1 MRRDTGQRHCI
12 HKGATVKTVK
22 NAFRDIL
29 FGVFW
34 FGILLTWDTADSLH
48 YLKRATGRIKTD
60 KTTVEQL
67 KGAVIEYLVN
77 VSLSYLLM
85 GVMAGIALYLLGRI
99 LHPERPRFWRW
110 LGRVTILALISTVLG
125 LARQIITFPTLH
137 SWFKYRRQWAEM
149 AEPYW
154 VDSAWALFVIVII
167 MMGRRA
173 WVAAGNPGFGRVF
186 GVALA
191 YAAGVTLLLQ
201 PLDADKAVDNTG
213 TNVVLIGVDAL
224 RPDRLG
230 HFGNERN
237 TSPNIDAL
245 LDESL
250 IFTQAF
256 TQLPRTYPAWT
267 TTLTGTWPTVHGIR
281 DNLPTSDR
289 LIPEPALLPNVLKDA
304 GYATGFATD
313 DSRFSYM
320 IPETGF
326 QMIRQPVVGLQNFA
340 MSVNEPRFR
349 AFHGLLHNRVGF
361 SLLPVQAYNQSFG
374 SSYRPWQFVEWTVD
388 GLAELSH
395 SDQFFYAIHSCV
407 LHVPG
412 DRVYPWYSMF
422 GQDGYKGKNRFKYSS
437 SGSSLVVSAV
447 TDAKGKHAQR
457 VAEQDLRIY
466 DSGIRMADDLV
477 GEVVSELKRSG
488 LWDNT
493 IVILFSD
500 HGEEI
505 WDTDL
510 PYKWWGPNHGFH
522 MYGEGHTNVAFSI
535 RFPDGKHAG
544 QIVDDPIRLIDL
556 APTVAELLGLSW
568 PNPIDG
574 KSVMPLARGEQED
587 GPRLVYMETGLSEPR
602 YWVPGHKRYP
612 FKKVSKRYRLDP
624 EVDRVY
630 IRTKFLPQLIAAK
643 DRALQLGQWK
653 LIWHSLKKGIR
664 VDLYDRENDP
674 TSRIDLAE
682 YHPEKVEELGRLL
695 LPFLEVDGVSPPPVE
710 EWVVKS
716 RKAKKK
722 DKKLHARMKRMG
734 FRPGPL
740 EDGGEDSLPSTMPAT
755 PSTEEQDEQTD
766 TGE

>member
-1 MRRDTGQRHCI
+1 
-12 HKGATVKTVK
+12 VKTFK
-22 NAFRDIL
+22 SAFRDIL
-29 FGVFW
+29 FGVIW
-34 FGILLTWDTADSLH
+34 FSILLGWDTADSLH

-60 KTTVEQL
+60 ETTIAQL
-67 KGAVIEYLVN
+67 KGAVIDYLTG
-77 VSLSYLLM
+77 VSLSYMLM
-85 GVMAGIALYLLGRI
+85 GVMAGIMLHLLGRI
-99 LHPERPRFWRW
+99 LSPSRPKFFRW
-110 LGRVTILALISTVLG
+110 LLRVTILAALSTLLG

-137 SWFKYRRQWAEM
+137 GWFPYRRQWAEL

-154 VDSAWALFVIVII
+154 VDT
-167 MMGRRA
+167 A
-173 WVAAGNPGFGRVF
+173 WVLSALAIVMLGRHAWQKAEHTGFGRAL
-186 GVALA
+186 GIAATYVAA
-191 YAAGVTLLLQ
+191 VTLLLQ
-201 PLDADKAVDNTG
+201 PLSADKAVDNDG
-213 TNVVLIGVDAL
+213 PNIVLIGIDAL

-230 HFGNERN
+230 HFGNKRK

-289 LIPEPALLPNVLKDA
+289 LIPDMALLPQVLKDS

-320 IPETGF
+320 VPETGF
-326 QMIRQPVVGLQNFA
+326 EMIRQPVVGLQNFA

-361 SLLPVQAYNQSFG
+361 SFLPVQAYNQSFG
-374 SSYRPWQFVEWTVD
+374 SSYRPWQFVEWAVD
-388 GLAELSH
+388 GLAELSR
-395 SDQFFYAIHSCV
+395 SDKFFYAVHSCV

-422 GQDGYKGKNRFKYSS
+422 DQDGYSGKNRFKYSS
-437 SGSSLVVSAV
+437 SGSSLMVSAV
-447 TDAKGKHAQR
+447 TNAKGKHAKR

-466 DSGIRMADDLV
+466 DSGILMADDLV
-477 GEVVSELKRSG
+477 GDIVAELKSSG

-493 IVILFSD
+493 IIILFSD

-522 MYGEGHTNVAFSI
+522 MYGDGHTNVAFSI

-544 QIVDDPIRLIDL
+544 QVVDDPIRLIDL
-556 APTVAELLGLSW
+556 APTVADLLGLSW
-568 PNPIDG
+568 PNPVDG
-574 KSVMPLARGEQED
+574 KSVMPLANGEKED
-587 GPRLVYMETGLSEPR
+587 GPRTVYMETGLSEPR

-612 FKKVSKRYRLDP
+612 FKKVSKRYKLDP
-624 EVDRVY
+624 EMDRVH
-630 IRTKFLPQLIAAK
+630 IRTKFLPQLVAAK
-643 DRALQLGQWK
+643 DRALQVGQWK

-664 VDLYDRENDP
+664 VDLYDRETDP
-674 TSRIDLAE
+674 LSRIDLAE

-695 LPFLEVDGVSPPPVE
+695 LPFLTVDGVTPPPVE

-716 RKAKKK
+716 RAAKKK
-722 DKKLHARMKRMG
+722 DKRLKKRMRRMG
-734 FRPGPL
+734 FRPGPPVA
-740 EDGGEDSLPSTMPAT
+740 DGPAAAPIPSAT
-755 PSTEEQDEQTD
+755 NKESNETKEETD

>member
-1 MRRDTGQRHCI
+1 MKHFKSI
-12 HKGATVKTVK
+12 I
-22 NAFRDIL
+22 RDII
-29 FGVFW
+29 FGVLW
-34 FGILLTWDTADSLH
+34 FSSLLAWDTADSLH

-60 KTTVEQL
+60 QTTIAQL
-67 KGAVIEYLVN
+67 KGAVIDYLAA
-77 VSLSYLLM
+77 VSLSYMVM
-85 GVMAGIALYLLGRI
+85 GLMAGIMLHLLGRI
-99 LHPERPRFWRW
+99 LGPNRPTFFRW
-110 LGRVTILALISTVLG
+110 LGRVTVLAVISTLLG

-137 SWFKYRRQWAEM
+137 GWFPYRRQWAEF
-149 AEPYW
+149 AEPIW
-154 VDSAWALFVIVII
+154 VDAAWALSALIVVMI
-167 MMGRRA
+167 GRNAWRKAERA
-173 WVAAGNPGFGRVF
+173 GFGRTL
-186 GVALA
+186 GMAAAYVAA
-191 YAAGVTLLLQ
+191 VTLLLQ
-201 PLDADKAVDNTG
+201 PLKADKAVDNDG
-213 TNVVLIGVDAL
+213 TNIVLIGVDAL
-224 RPDRLG
+224 RPDRLS
-230 HFGNERN
+230 HFGNERK

-289 LIPEPALLPNVLKDA
+289 LIPDMALLPQVLKDS

-326 QMIRQPVVGLQNFA
+326 ELIRQPVVGLQNFA

-361 SLLPVQAYNQSFG
+361 SFLPVQAYNQSFG
-374 SSYRPWQFVEWTVD
+374 ASYRPWQFVEWAVD
-388 GLAELSH
+388 GLAELSR
-395 SDQFFYAIHSCV
+395 SDKFFYAVHSCV

-422 GQDGYKGKNRFKYSS
+422 DQDGYSGKNRFKYSS
-437 SGSSLVVSAV
+437 SGSSLMVSAV
-447 TDAKGKHAQR
+447 TNAKGKHAKR

-477 GEVVSELKRSG
+477 GDIVDELKSSG

-493 IVILFSD
+493 IIILFSD
-500 HGEEI
+500 HGEEV

-522 MYGEGHTNVAFSI
+522 MYGDGHTNVAFSI

-544 QIVDDPIRLIDL
+544 QVVDDPIRLIDL
-556 APTVAELLGLSW
+556 APTVADLLGLTW
-568 PNPIDG
+568 PNPVDG
-574 KSVMPLARGEQED
+574 KSVMPLANGVKED
-587 GPRLVYMETGLSEPR
+587 SPRTVYMETGLSEPR

-612 FKKVSKRYRLDP
+612 FKKVSKRYKLDP
-624 EVDRVY
+624 EMDRVY

-643 DRALQLGQWK
+643 DRALQVGQWK

-664 VDLYDRENDP
+664 VDLYDRETDP
-674 TSRIDLAE
+674 LSRIDLAE
-682 YHPEKVEELGRLL
+682 YHPDKVEELGRLL
-695 LPFLEVDGVSPPPVE
+695 LPFLETDGVNPPPVE
-710 EWVVKS
+710 EWVVQS
-716 RKAKKK
+716 RSAKQRDKRLKK
-722 DKKLHARMKRMG
+722 RMKRMG
-734 FRPGPL
+734 VRPGPPVDT
-740 EDGGEDSLPSTMPAT
+740 DGTEIPTPGAT
-755 PSTEEQDEQTD
+755 DEEADEKKEQKD